1 MNMDKQPRTIQIF
14 LPDGDPSSIRVAE
27 ITTSI
32 VRLIEVPR
40 NQVAEFLKMPE
51 AHQVGLYFL
60 VGRENQDEV
69 YIGQSGD
76 VGHRLGQHL
85 KDETK
90 DWERALI
97 LISLTNNFT
106 QTHVL
111 YLESLSIEKARQ
123 CGRYELVNGNRG
135 QKPHTPIPLKADC
148 EEIHR
153 VGSLLLA
160 TLGYP
165 VFEELIHPSE
175 AATDEMFFCKSGG
188 VDAKAF
194 YTNEGMVMLRGSS
207 APYTPMRKTTQ
218 PQLIAQRDA
227 LLQKGVL
234 IKDGNQVIF
243 QKDYLFNTPSGASCL
258 LVLGATNGW
267 KEWKT
272 KHGQTLDEYIDRDKD
287 IDINQGVV

>member
-1 MNMDKQPRTIQIF
+1 MSMDKQPRTIQIF

-69 YIGQSGD
+69 YIGQSGN

-90 DWERALI
+90 DWERALV
-97 LISLTNNFT
+97 LISLTNNLT

-165 VFEELIHPSE
+165 IFEELIDPSE
-175 AATDEMFFCKSGG
+175 AATDEMFFCKRGG

-207 APYTPMRKTTQ
+207 APYTPKRKTTQ
-218 PQLIAQRDA
+218 ARLIAQRDA
-227 LLQKGVL
+227 LLEKGVL
-234 IKDGNQVIF
+234 VKDGDRVIF

-272 KHGQTLDEYIDRDKD
+272 THGQTLDEYFGRDKD
-287 IDINQGVV
+287 IDG

>member
-1 MNMDKQPRTIQIF
+1 MTDKQPRTIQIF
-14 LPDGDPSSIRVAE
+14 LPNGDPSGIRVAE
-27 ITTSI
+27 VTTSI

-40 NQVAEFLKMPE
+40 NQVGEFLKMLE

-85 KDETK
+85 KDDSK
-90 DWERALI
+90 DWERALV
-97 LISLTNNFT
+97 LISLTNNLT

-148 EEIHR
+148 DEIHR

-165 VFEELIHPSE
+165 IFEALVDAEE
-175 AATDEMFFCKSGG
+175 AATEEVFYCKRGG

-194 YTNEGMVMLRGSS
+194 YTNEGMVILKGSS
-207 APYTPMRKTTQ
+207 APYVPKRKTTQ
-218 PQLIAQRDA
+218 PRLIAQRDS
-227 LLQKGVL
+227 LLEKGVL
-234 IKDGNQVIF
+234 AKDGDNVVF
-243 QKDYLFNTPSGASCL
+243 QKDYLFKTPSGASCL

-272 KHGQTLDEYIDRDKD
+272 QHGQTLDDYIGRSNEA
-287 IDINQGVV
+287 DINQGAV

>member
-1 MNMDKQPRTIQIF
+1 MSMDKHPRTIQIF
-14 LPDGDPSSIRVAE
+14 LPNGDPSGIRVAE

-32 VRLIEVPR
+32 VRLVEVPR
-40 NQVAEFLKMPE
+40 NQIAEFLKMPE

-85 KDETK
+85 KNELK

-97 LISLTNNFT
+97 LISLTNNLT

-111 YLESLSIEKARQ
+111 YLESLSIEKTRQ
-123 CGRYELVNGNRG
+123 CGRYELVNGNNG

-148 EEIHR
+148 DEIHR
-153 VGSLLLA
+153 VGSILLA

-165 VFEELIHPSE
+165 VFEELIDESD
-175 AATDEMFFCKSGG
+175 AKDGEMFYFRRSG
-188 VDAKAF
+188 VDAKAY
-194 YTNEGMVMLRGSS
+194 YTNEGMVMLKGSS
-207 APYTPMRKTTQ
+207 APFTSQRKTTQ
-218 PQLIAQRDA
+218 PRLIAQRDT
-227 LLQKGVL
+227 LLEKGV
-234 IKDGNQVIF
+234 ISKEGDRIIF
-243 QKDYLFNTPSGASCL
+243 QKDYLFKTPSGASCL

-272 KHGQTLDEYIDRDKD
+272 LHGQTLDEFIDRATD
-287 IDINQGVV
+287 IIVS